1 MHHPTRIPLR
11 NPIALRTDAVA
22 LLILLKQRNE
32 GGGDGRW
39 GGLGWGGVW
48 GWWGGGVSSSLCCF
62 GVFFCFFFSSFPY
75 SPHLPPLTLHTPSPH
90 LSRSI
95 KPATTTNPSSY
106 PHSPPRDL
114 YPIPSSRHAIRIPS
128 PPIYHNPSP
137 HHQTQSPPP
146 PPPLPRTPNPPPP
159 SPSTLTLAPYSPP
172 PFPYKSTNPQT
183 HKPANRTLS
192 STTQPSSEDLPYSAE
207 GGRPGEEDEV
217 VEVRGGLE
225 R

>member
-1 MHHPTRIPLR
+1 MG
-11 NPIALRTDAVA
+11 D
-22 LLILLKQRNE
+22 
-32 GGGDGRW
+32 GGGWVGVVFGV
-39 GGLGWGGVW
+39 GGEVVLAHRSAV
-48 GWWGGGVSSSLCCF
+48 L

-137 HHQTQSPPP
+137 LHQTLLPHPPH
-146 PPPLPRTPNPPPP
+146 
-159 SPSTLTLAPYSPP
+159 
-172 PFPYKSTNPQT
+172 PQT
-183 HKPANRTLS
+183 HKPTNPQTAPLAQLPSLLLKTCRT
-192 STTQPSSEDLPYSAE
+192 ARRE
-207 GGRPGEEDEV
+207 GGQAR
-217 VEVRGGLE
+217 RT
-225 R
+225 RWWR